1 MSRDS
6 KFVILDA
13 SEASSIDYALV
24 QITSADTLPWN
35 NDRSKCYVKYT
46 GSKPSFLHG
55 KDTLTHSQML
65 AELREEDSGWRPD
78 PPEE

>member
-6 KFVILDA
+6 TYVILDA
-13 SEASSIDYALV
+13 SDASGIDYSLV

-35 NDRSKCYVKYT
+35 VDRSKCYVKYE
-46 GSKPSFLHG
+46 GSKPRFLYG
-55 KDTLTHSQML
+55 KDTLTHTQML
-65 AELREEDSGWRPD
+65 AELRRDGSGWYPE